1 MSTTRSSKRYEKNMM
16 TLSPEENEKLATF
29 KVFVAGCGGLGGYVI
44 EELARLESATH
55 YCSRRRCF

>member
-29 KVFVAGCGGLGGYVI
+29 KVFVAGCGVSW
-44 EELARLESATH
+44 A
-55 YCSRRRCF
+55 RRCV